1 MTFELVSGM
10 FRINCSVK
18 TRKLRTNRRKQ
29 KGVGSMPVTK
39 FNRHPLIK
47 CLLERYEQKCQIS
60 VSCVFLFIF
69 LRKMRLMRSVALND
83 EDYFAVYDFFVT
95 TLPSKSRTSRF
106 I

>member
-1 MTFELVSGM
+1 
-10 FRINCSVK
+10 
-18 TRKLRTNRRKQ
+18 
-29 KGVGSMPVTK
+29 MPVTK

-69 LRKMRLMRSVALND
+69 TQNETSAITRISVRVIALMRSVALND

>member
-1 MTFELVSGM
+1 
-10 FRINCSVK
+10 
-18 TRKLRTNRRKQ
+18 
-29 KGVGSMPVTK
+29 MPVTK

-47 CLLERYEQKCQIS
+47 CLLERYEQKCQMS

-69 LRKMRLMRSVALND
+69 LRKMRQVRLPGSLVRVIALMRSVALND

>member
-1 MTFELVSGM
+1 
-10 FRINCSVK
+10 
-18 TRKLRTNRRKQ
+18 
-29 KGVGSMPVTK
+29 MPVTK

-47 CLLERYEQKCQIS
+47 CLLERYEQKMSDISFLCVFIYIFTQNETSAITRIS
-60 VSCVFLFIF
+60 VRVIA
-69 LRKMRLMRSVALND
+69 LMRSVALND

>member
-1 MTFELVSGM
+1 
-10 FRINCSVK
+10 
-18 TRKLRTNRRKQ
+18 
-29 KGVGSMPVTK
+29 MPVTK

-47 CLLERYEQKCQIS
+47 CLLERYEQKCQMS

-69 LRKMRLMRSVALND
+69 TQNETSAITRISVRVIALMRSVTLND

-95 TLPSKSRTSRF
+95 TLPSKSKTSRF

>member
-1 MTFELVSGM
+1 
-10 FRINCSVK
+10 
-18 TRKLRTNRRKQ
+18 
-29 KGVGSMPVTK
+29 MPVTK

-47 CLLERYEQKCQIS
+47 CLLERYEQKCQMSVSLCVFIYIFTQNETSAITRIS
-60 VSCVFLFIF
+60 VRVIA
-69 LRKMRLMRSVALND
+69 LMRSVALND

>member
-1 MTFELVSGM
+1 
-10 FRINCSVK
+10 
-18 TRKLRTNRRKQ
+18 
-29 KGVGSMPVTK
+29 MPVTK

-47 CLLERYEQKCQIS
+47 CLLERYAKMPDVGFLCVFIYIFTQNETSAITRIS
-60 VSCVFLFIF
+60 VRVIS
-69 LRKMRLMRSVALND
+69 LMRSVTLND

>member
-1 MTFELVSGM
+1 
-10 FRINCSVK
+10 
-18 TRKLRTNRRKQ
+18 
-29 KGVGSMPVTK
+29 MPVTK

-47 CLLERYEQKCQIS
+47 YLLERYEQKCQIS

-69 LRKMRLMRSVALND
+69 LRKMRQVRSVALND

>member
-1 MTFELVSGM
+1 
-10 FRINCSVK
+10 
-18 TRKLRTNRRKQ
+18 
-29 KGVGSMPVTK
+29 MPVTK

-47 CLLERYEQKCQIS
+47 CLLERYEQKCQI
-60 VSCVFLFIF
+60 VGFLCVFIYIF
-69 LRKMRLMRSVALND
+69 TQNETSAITRISVRVIALMRSVALND

>member
-1 MTFELVSGM
+1 
-10 FRINCSVK
+10 
-18 TRKLRTNRRKQ
+18 
-29 KGVGSMPVTK
+29 MPVTK

-47 CLLERYEQKCQIS
+47 CLLERYEQKCQMSVLCVFIYIFTQNETSAITRIS
-60 VSCVFLFIF
+60 VRVIA
-69 LRKMRLMRSVALND
+69 LMRSVALND

>member
-1 MTFELVSGM
+1 
-10 FRINCSVK
+10 
-18 TRKLRTNRRKQ
+18 
-29 KGVGSMPVTK
+29 MPVTK

-47 CLLERYEQKCQIS
+47 CLLERYEQKCQMS
-60 VSCVFLFIF
+60 VSCVFFIYIF
-69 LRKMRLMRSVALND
+69 TQNETSAITRISVRVIALMRSVALND

>member
-1 MTFELVSGM
+1 
-10 FRINCSVK
+10 
-18 TRKLRTNRRKQ
+18 
-29 KGVGSMPVTK
+29 MPVTK

-69 LRKMRLMRSVALND
+69 LRKMRQVRSVALND

>member
-1 MTFELVSGM
+1 M
-10 FRINCSVK
+10 
-18 TRKLRTNRRKQ
+18 
-29 KGVGSMPVTK
+29 
-39 FNRHPLIK
+39 
-47 CLLERYEQKCQIS
+47 S

-69 LRKMRLMRSVALND
+69 LRKNETSAITRISVRVIALMRSVALND

>member
-1 MTFELVSGM
+1 
-10 FRINCSVK
+10 
-18 TRKLRTNRRKQ
+18 
-29 KGVGSMPVTK
+29 MPVTK

-47 CLLERYEQKCQIS
+47 CLLERYEQKMPDVGFLCVFIYIFTQNETSAITRIS
-60 VSCVFLFIF
+60 VRVIA
-69 LRKMRLMRSVALND
+69 LMRSVALND

>member
-47 CLLERYEQKCQIS
+47 YLLERYEQKCQIS

-69 LRKMRLMRSVALND
+69 LRKMRQVRLLGSLS
-83 EDYFAVYDFFVT
+83 E
-95 TLPSKSRTSRF
+95 
-106 I
+106 